1 MRRSTI
7 AKRLAKSSVN
17 KTTFAYQLV
26 RDLAMNTNKTY
37 KVYGDIIR
45 PCHTSGTG
53 RYTRNMD
60 YTDDII
66 RLLKSLHVMF
76 EIGNDAPRGGL
87 TGNFFKIL
95 HLEDK

>member
-1 MRRSTI
+1 MLRSTI
-7 AKRLAKSSVN
+7 AKRLGNLKVN
-17 KTTFAYQLV
+17 KTSFAYQLV

-60 YTDDII
+60 YTDDVI

-87 TGNFFKIL
+87 TGNYIKVKYL
-95 HLEDK
+95 K

>member
-17 KTTFAYQLV
+17 KTTFAYKV
-26 RDLAMNTNKTY
+26 VAEIAGVGKCTTY
-37 KVYGDIIR
+37 NVIR
-45 PCHTSGTG
+45 PCYTSGSGRYISNQDHTSEVRALLDELNI
-53 RYTRNMD
+53 RYE
-60 YTDDII
+60 
-66 RLLKSLHVMF
+66 F
-76 EIGNDAPRGGL
+76 GNDAARGGL